1 MPLNRALIGKVYPP
15 TEPYEV
21 SREKIREFARALHDD
36 NPAYWDSTAA
46 RALGYPDVIAP
57 PSFPMII
64 SLEAEREIV
73 HDPDLGLDDPRRFV
87 HRDQRFVYQRPVHA
101 GDVLTVQVEITR
113 MDLLGDND
121 VIAFEDVVRGAD
133 GEHICTAYATFVA
146 FPADDAKQE
155 SK

>member
-1 MPLNRALIGKVYPP
+1 M
-15 TEPYEV
+15 
-21 SREKIREFARALHDD
+21 
-36 NPAYWDSTAA
+36 
-46 RALGYPDVIAP
+46 
-57 PSFPMII
+57 
-64 SLEAEREIV
+64 
-73 HDPDLGLDDPRRFV
+73 
-87 HRDQRFVYQRPVHA
+87 HA